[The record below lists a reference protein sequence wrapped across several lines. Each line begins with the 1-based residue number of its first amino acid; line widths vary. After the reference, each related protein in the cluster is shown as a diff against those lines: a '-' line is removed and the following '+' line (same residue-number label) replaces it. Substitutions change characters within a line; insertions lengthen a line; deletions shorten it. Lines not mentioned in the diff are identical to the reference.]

1 MSGPPPF
8 SPADETPPFCSG
20 LELLATAVVLL
31 DGDLDIRYVNP
42 AAENLF
48 ELSKRQLIGHP
59 ARSVFGDA
67 PALFQAI
74 EKALANGASYTEQ
87 ELEIGIAARRA
98 CTFRARFRS
107 SMFPARFCCSN
118 SATSISS

>member
-8 SPADETPPFCSG
+8 STADQTPASCSG

-31 DGDLDIRYVNP
+31 DGDLVLRYANP

-48 ELSKRQLIGHP
+48 ELSKRQLVGQS
-59 ARSVFGDA
+59 AKSVFGDA

-74 EKALANGASYTEQ
+74 DKALANGASYTEQ
-87 ELEIGIAARRA
+87 ELSLIHI
-98 CTFRARFRS
+98 
-107 SMFPARFCCSN
+107 
-118 SATSISS
+118 